1 VHEPIGPIPLPPTWN
16 IKEKLLN
23 FTPPKSEEILSE
35 INYLQKGRSPGP
47 DVIPTDFL
55 IGTKF
60 NIVKPLQILFT
71 ESLRTGELPRAWKL
85 AIITPLFKS
94 GNRED
99 VSNYRPVSLT
109 SSIGKLLEK
118 IVYKQIWQV
127 LQQNGILINEQF
139 GFCSGRSVNLQLLD
153 FVSYLIK
160 NIN

>member
-1 VHEPIGPIPLPPTWN
+1 MHEPIGPIPLPPTWN

-23 FTPPKSEEILSE
+23 FTPPKSEEILSV
-35 INYLQKGRSPGP
+35 INYLQKCRSPGP
-47 DVIPTDFL
+47 DAIPTDFL

-85 AIITPLFKS
+85 AIIAPLFKS

-118 IVYKQIWQV
+118 
-127 LQQNGILINEQF
+127 
-139 GFCSGRSVNLQLLD
+139 
-153 FVSYLIK
+153 
-160 NIN
+160 

>member
-1 VHEPIGPIPLPPTWN
+1 MHEPIGPMPFPPTWK

-35 INYLQKGRSPGP
+35 INYLQKGRSLGP
-47 DVIPTDFL
+47 DPIPTDFL

-71 ESLRTGELPRAWKL
+71 ESLRPGKLPRAWIL

-99 VSNYRPVSLT
+99 VLNYRPLSLT

-118 IVYKQIWQV
+118 
-127 LQQNGILINEQF
+127 
-139 GFCSGRSVNLQLLD
+139 
-153 FVSYLIK
+153 
-160 NIN
+160 

>member
-1 VHEPIGPIPLPPTWN
+1 MHEPIGPIPLPPTWK

-47 DVIPTDFL
+47 DAIPTDFL

-118 IVYKQIWQV
+118 NSI
-127 LQQNGILINEQF
+127 
-139 GFCSGRSVNLQLLD
+139 
-153 FVSYLIK
+153 
-160 NIN
+160 